1 MDFVDVLQIDDCP
14 EICKMYD
21 DMFNEVYHSIT
32 SVTSGKE
39 GLDLVIKNDYDLI
52 LLDMF
57 MPEYNGVQF
66 LRDLK
71 EKRPSELKKVV
82 VVSLLEFNESQVRE
96 FLKFGISSVEK
107 KPSDLQSLVEI
118 EKDMWLK

>member
-1 MDFVDVLQIDDCP
+1 VHFVDVLQIDDCP
-14 EICKMYD
+14 EICKMYT
-21 DMFNEVYHSIT
+21 DMFSAVYHSIR

-57 MPEYNGVQF
+57 MPKYSGVQF

-82 VVSLLEFNESQVRE
+82 VVSLLEFNESQVKE
-96 FLKFGISSVEK
+96 FLKFGIGSVEE
-107 KPSDLQSLVEI
+107 KPSDLQSLLDI
-118 EKDMWLK
+118 AKGMWLR

>member
-1 MDFVDVLQIDDCP
+1 MHFVDVLQIDDCP
-14 EICKMYD
+14 EICKMYT
-21 DMFNEVYHSIT
+21 DMFTSFYHSIT

-57 MPEYNGVQF
+57 MPKYSGVQF
-66 LRDLK
+66 LLDLK
-71 EKRPSELKKVV
+71 DQRPSELKKVV
-82 VVSLLEFNESQVRE
+82 VLSLLDFNESQVKE
-96 FLKFGISSVEK
+96 FLKFGISSVEE

-118 EKDMWLK
+118 QKDMWLK

>member
-1 MDFVDVLQIDDCP
+1 
-14 EICKMYD
+14 MYT
-21 DMFNEVYHSIT
+21 DMFTSVYHSIR
-32 SVTSGKE
+32 SVTSGKK

-57 MPEYNGVQF
+57 MPKYSGVEF

-71 EKRPSELKKVV
+71 DKRPSELKKVV
-82 VVSLLEFNESQVRE
+82 VVSLLEFNESQVKE
-96 FLKFGISSVEK
+96 FLKFGISSVEE

>member
-21 DMFNEVYHSIT
+21 DMFYEVYHSIT

-52 LLDMF
+52 LLDML
-57 MPEYNGVQF
+57 MPEYSGVQF

-96 FLKFGISSVEK
+96 FLKFGISSVEE

-118 EKDMWLK
+118 QKDMWLK

>member
-1 MDFVDVLQIDDCP
+1 MDVLQIDDCP

-21 DMFNEVYHSIT
+21 DMFYEVYHSIT

-52 LLDMF
+52 LLDML
-57 MPEYNGVQF
+57 MPEYSGVQF

-96 FLKFGISSVEK
+96 FLKFGISSVEE

-118 EKDMWLK
+118 QKDMWLK

>member
-1 MDFVDVLQIDDCP
+1 MHFVDVLQIDDCP
-14 EICKMYD
+14 EICKMYT
-21 DMFNEVYHSIT
+21 DMFTAVHHSIT

-52 LLDMF
+52 LLDMV
-57 MPEYNGVQF
+57 MPEYSGVQF

-71 EKRPSELKKVV
+71 DEKPSELKKVV
-82 VVSLLEFNESQVRE
+82 VISLLEFNESQIKE
-96 FLKFGISSVEK
+96 FLKFGINSVEP
-107 KPSDLQSLVEI
+107 KPSDLQSLVDI

>member
-1 MDFVDVLQIDDCP
+1 
-14 EICKMYD
+14 
-21 DMFNEVYHSIT
+21 MFTAVNHSIT
-32 SVTSGKE
+32 SVISGKE

-57 MPEYNGVQF
+57 MPEYSGAQF

-71 EKRPSELKKVV
+71 DKRPSELKKVV
-82 VVSLLEFNESQVRE
+82 VVSLLDFNESQVKE
-96 FLKFGISSVEK
+96 FLKFGINSVEE
-107 KPSDLQSLVEI
+107 KPSDLQSLLDI

>member
-1 MDFVDVLQIDDCP
+1 VNILQIDDCP
-14 EICKMYD
+14 EICKMYT
-21 DMFNEVYHSIT
+21 DMFTAVYHSIR

-57 MPEYNGVQF
+57 MPKYSGVEF

-71 EKRPSELKKVV
+71 DKRPSELKKVV
-82 VVSLLEFNESQVRE
+82 VVSLLEFNESQVKE
-96 FLKFGISSVEK
+96 FLKFGIGSVEE
-107 KPSDLQSLVEI
+107 KPSDLQSLLDI
-118 EKDMWLK
+118 AKGMWLR

>member
-1 MDFVDVLQIDDCP
+1 
-14 EICKMYD
+14 
-21 DMFNEVYHSIT
+21 MFTAVYHSIT

-57 MPEYNGVQF
+57 MPKYSGVQF

-71 EKRPSELKKVV
+71 DEKPSELKKVV
-82 VVSLLEFNESQVRE
+82 VVSLLDFNESQVKE
-96 FLKFGISSVEK
+96 FLKFGINSVEE
-107 KPSDLQSLVEI
+107 KPSDLQSLLDI